1 LLSYL
6 LHVPTTASGNSAGK
20 AGSKRKTTKA

>member
-6 LHVPTTASGNSAGK
+6 LHLPITTSGNSAGK